1 MFPER
6 PDSSRHLLKLLKRP
20 LIEILLRESCKLLFS
35 ECSEHYRISL
45 SLSAE
50 HGLESVDIPCLA
62 IYSHTPPKC
71 RVEKGLN
78 SAYLVRFLKVYI
90 LGRLTHD
97 DLCKL
102 FLVLVYGPECISLFV
117 PVTERLQLLI
127 ALLSDIPHAGKVF
140 VVLFPYRLRN
150 GIILELP
157 EIAVLLLYKLRYLR
171 SELLLLVNKT
181 LGYRAIIPE
190 VTAGMR
196 GYAVRYIR
204 KPLLCC
210 RYLRILLRYLIP

>member
-62 IYSHTPPKC
+62 VDSHTPPEC

-97 DLCKL
+97 DFRK
-102 FLVLVYGPECISLFV
+102 FLFV
-117 PVTERLQLLI
+117 SVYSPERISFLIPFAERLQLLI

-140 VVLFPYRLRN
+140 VVLFPYRFRDGL
-150 GIILELP
+150 ILQLP
-157 EIAVLLLYKLRYLR
+157 EIAVLLLHKLRYLG
-171 SELLLLVNKT
+171 SELLLLVYKA
-181 LGYRAIIPE
+181 LRYRAIIPE

-210 RYLRILLRYLIP
+210 RYLRILLSYLIP